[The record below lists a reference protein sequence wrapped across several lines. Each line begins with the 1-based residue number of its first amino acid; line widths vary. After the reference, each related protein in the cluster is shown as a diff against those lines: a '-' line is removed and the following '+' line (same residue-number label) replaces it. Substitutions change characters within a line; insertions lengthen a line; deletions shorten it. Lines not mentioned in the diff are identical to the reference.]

1 MQKDKLKK
9 MPKDVQEQL
18 HALRCKA
25 KDIATQHYL
34 FCREQIY
41 NEIPDFLKEDEF
53 QIDQACATIFTMR
66 GAVLEEA
73 IKEGYLLF
81 DKENDKQMLGAYLV
95 V

>member
-1 MQKDKLKK
+1 

-18 HALRCKA
+18 HALRRKA

-53 QIDQACATIFTMR
+53 QIDQACANIFTMR
-66 GAVLEEA
+66 GAVLEAA
-73 IKEGYLLF
+73 IKQEYLLF
-81 DKENDKQMLGAYLV
+81 DKESNKKMLGAYLV